1 MDECG
6 CLLGRLS
13 TTRAVYDVWTREEEL
28 TRLFGHGSAD
38 RRQRAQRPRH
48 AREGI
53 GPAATPS
60 RCFGA
65 PARSCDSV
73 GRVTGAGRLCER
85 VACGA
90 RRPRTETPAEPRAR
104 RQCASD
110 VRATD
115 CGARAQYPTC
125 TCGASPP
132 HLQALPGT
140 DPFSDG
146 GGGFGCRRPLPR
158 LLRVSARAMLRC
170 LNSQSRLTY
179 RSLTNRNVTGR
190 RPGRPA
196 ISQGRMVAR
205 PMQMRERGSTVDRV
219 ECPVCCGRGTT
230 RGRAFGLTGGT
241 AAYVCGL
248 CHGHGVVSR
257 AQIAELARLRL
268 LVQRV
273 ADLMQV
279 GDADAAARAFR
290 VAFRIASSMLDA
302 EQ

>member
-1 MDECG
+1 MVELCVYLLKKNLSLGASECVSRGRYGDVDECG

-85 VACGA
+85 VACAA

-140 DPFSDG
+140 DPFSDADS
-146 GGGFGCRRPLPR
+146 GFGCRRPLPR
-158 LLRVSARAMLRC
+158 LLPVSARAMLRTQRRQPC
-170 LNSQSRLTY
+170 SDSRVAESGCRCSALPIWC
-179 RSLTNRNVTGR
+179 RSETPTPR
-190 RPGRPA
+190 
-196 ISQGRMVAR
+196 
-205 PMQMRERGSTVDRV
+205 
-219 ECPVCCGRGTT
+219 
-230 RGRAFGLTGGT
+230 RGR
-241 AAYVCGL
+241 
-248 CHGHGVVSR
+248 
-257 AQIAELARLRL
+257 
-268 LVQRV
+268 
-273 ADLMQV
+273 
-279 GDADAAARAFR
+279 FR

-302 EQ
+302 ERH